1 MSFQSEMVE
10 KVEFLGISLGF
21 YHASHMQGNRWRMG
35 GWVRVHIWITGQTHP
50 CSGSACVVNLDF
62 GNLCFR

>member
-35 GWVRVHIWITGQTHP
+35 GWEDGCVYIFGSLDRHIHAVDQLVLLI
-50 CSGSACVVNLDF
+50 
-62 GNLCFR
+62 